1 MTCSQTSE
9 CISAKVNCPST
20 SCNISVLYIGS
31 VVVNVCSNN
40 SYILYYCNLYNL
52 CVIFKFALAPSIAV
66 SFCVDTLQDIPTYS
80 GLLVLTTIAIDA
92 VALPIM

>member
-1 MTCSQTSE
+1 MSAFQLNLIVLVHLVIFRYYNYRVSSCE
-9 CISAKVNCPST
+9 C
-20 SCNISVLYIGS
+20 
-31 VVVNVCSNN
+31 VCSNN